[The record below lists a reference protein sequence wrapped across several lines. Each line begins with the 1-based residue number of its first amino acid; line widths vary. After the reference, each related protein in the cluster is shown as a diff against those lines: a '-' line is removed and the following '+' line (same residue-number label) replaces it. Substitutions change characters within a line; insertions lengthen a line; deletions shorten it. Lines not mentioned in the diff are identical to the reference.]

1 MKKILIASLGC
12 GFVFGF
18 SMLVN
23 ADSTT
28 SVISIDSMKIMMESQ
43 EGKKI
48 STQVQSDVTK
58 FQNEVKAA
66 QKQLDDMQTDLSKK
80 AKVLSAEALQEKT
93 EELAEKKKSI
103 ERDLAGKEES
113 LRMKIQR
120 KQLALRDKQMTIIN
134 EQAQKNNWPVVVDKN
149 TPGVLFVSTATDR
162 TGLVL
167 QAIDERYNAE
177 KTTKAVDGKIN
188 ETATIKTATKD
199 TKAVEKTVETKTTKV
214 A

>member
-1 MKKILIASLGC
+1 MKKMLIATLSC

-23 ADSTT
+23 AESAT

-48 STQVQSDVTK
+48 AGQIKGDVDK

-66 QKQLDDMQTDLSKK
+66 QKQLDDMQADLSKK

-93 EELAEKKKSI
+93 EELAEKKKNI

-120 KQLALRDKQMTIIN
+120 KQIALRDKQMTIVN

-167 QAIDERYNAE
+167 QAIDEKYSTE

-188 ETATIKTATKD
+188 EVATVKTATKD
-199 TKAVEKTVETKTTKV
+199 VKPIEKTVEAKTTK
-214 A
+214 AA